1 MAADNAVEAKDLH
14 HGQCPRD
21 MNSSENCFS
30 IPLYEPSGPHASYR
44 EGIDFELWVRVRSAI
59 EATFQRS
66 IRAMLKV
73 TSAVAVRHRTQHN
86 RRQNELYGREAPRT
100 SRRAA
105 LCRWL
110 LNVDMEPAMS
120 RQKGTNGAAS
130 ASVEANY
137 LSHDKLDQCH
147 QCNQNEVQQE
157 N

>member
-1 MAADNAVEAKDLH
+1 
-14 HGQCPRD
+14 
-21 MNSSENCFS
+21 MNQV
-30 IPLYEPSGPHASYR
+30 GPDASYH
-44 EGIDFELWVRVRSAI
+44 EGIDFELRVRVRSAI

-73 TSAVAVRHRTQHN
+73 TSTVAVCGIGHN
-86 RRQNELYGREAPRT
+86 IIGDKTSYMDARRPA
-100 SRRAA
+100 RRAA

-110 LNVDMEPAMS
+110 LNVDKEPAMS

-130 ASVEANY
+130 ALVEANY

-157 N
+157 NLSQEELMW